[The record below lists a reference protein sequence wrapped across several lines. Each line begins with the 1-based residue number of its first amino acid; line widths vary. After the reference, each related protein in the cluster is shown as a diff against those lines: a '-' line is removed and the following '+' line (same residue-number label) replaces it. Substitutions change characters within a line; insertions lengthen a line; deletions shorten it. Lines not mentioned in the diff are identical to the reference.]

1 MEHLE
6 PPSEITWSDRRNWFE
21 GRIAEHQGHG
31 SYLLSEQACALMMEV
46 QACYCAGAW
55 IAVVVLAFTV
65 IDAQLLETQAPA
77 SEGNS
82 AQLLRHLDFGDEYQ
96 QLRVR
101 RNRIIHLRC
110 DQPAITVDQ
119 QWSSRQELEAEAQ
132 AAVKLMLAAFFD
144 APGT

>member
-6 PPSEITWSDRRNWFE
+6 PPSKITWSDRRNWFE
-21 GRIAEHQGHG
+21 DRIAEHQRHG

-55 IAVVVLAFTV
+55 IAVVVLAYTV
-65 IDAQLLETQAPA
+65 IDAQLLETRAPDF
-77 SEGNS
+77 EGNS
-82 AQLLRHLDFGDEYQ
+82 AQLMRHLDFGDEYQ

-101 RNRIIHLRC
+101 RNRIVHLRC
-110 DQPAITVDQ
+110 DKPAITVDQ
-119 QWSSRQELEAEAQ
+119 QWASRQELEAEAQ

>member
-6 PPSEITWSDRRNWFE
+6 LPSDITWRDRRYWFE
-21 GRIAEHQGHG
+21 DQIAEHQGHG

-55 IAVVVLAFTV
+55 IAVVVLAYTV
-65 IDAQLLETQAPA
+65 IDAQLLETQA
-77 SEGNS
+77 SGFDGNS
-82 AQLLRHLDFGDEYQ
+82 AQLLRHLDFSDEYQ
-96 QLRVR
+96 QLRLR
-101 RNRIIHLRC
+101 RNRIVHLRC

-119 QWSSRQELEAEAQ
+119 QWGLRKELEAEAQ

>member
-6 PPSEITWSDRRNWFE
+6 LPSESTWDERRDWFE
-21 GRIAEHQGHG
+21 GQISEYQGQG

-46 QACYCAGAW
+46 QSCYCAGAW
-55 IAVVVLAFTV
+55 VAVVVLAYTV
-65 IDAQLLETQAPA
+65 IDAQLLETQAPDF
-77 SEGNS
+77 EGNS
-82 AQLLRHLDFGDEYQ
+82 AQLLRHLNFGDEYQ
-96 QLRVR
+96 QLRLR
-101 RNRIIHLRC
+101 RNRIVHLRC

-119 QWSSRQELEAEAQ
+119 QWGSRQELEAEAR

>member
-6 PPSEITWSDRRNWFE
+6 PPSKITWSNRRNWFE
-21 GRIAEHQGHG
+21 DRIAEHQGHG

-65 IDAQLLETQAPA
+65 IDAQHLETRAPDF
-77 SEGNS
+77 EGNS

-101 RNRIIHLRC
+101 RNRIVHLRC
-110 DQPAITVDQ
+110 DQPAITIDQ
-119 QWSSRQELEAEAQ
+119 QWGSRQELEAEAQ

>member
-6 PPSEITWSDRRNWFE
+6 PPSEIIWSDRRNWFE
-21 GRIAEHQGHG
+21 DQIAEHQGHG

-55 IAVVVLAFTV
+55 IAVVVLVHTV

-77 SEGNS
+77 FEGNS
-82 AQLLRHLDFGDEYQ
+82 AQLLRHMDFGDEYQ

-101 RNRIIHLRC
+101 RNRIVHIRC

-119 QWSSRQELEAEAQ
+119 QWGSREDLEAEAQ
-132 AAVKLMLAAFFD
+132 AAVKLMFAAFFD